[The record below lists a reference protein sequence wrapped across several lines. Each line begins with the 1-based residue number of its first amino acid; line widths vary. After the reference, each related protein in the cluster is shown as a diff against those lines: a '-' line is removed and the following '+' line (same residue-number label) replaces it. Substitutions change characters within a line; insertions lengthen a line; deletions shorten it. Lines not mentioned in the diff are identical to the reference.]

1 MNMRMEYV
9 GNDEHAHLHGQ
20 HKRSKSASGIN
31 HASRGGASHPR
42 EEWNKSIGLHSET
55 RHISPHSPLH
65 KSSSNSNTDVASKQ
79 RNSLEKDIEQ
89 LQMRLQQEKSVR
101 MLLERAL
108 GRTSSTLSP
117 GHRHSANQTKEL
129 IAEIE
134 LLEEEVVNREQH
146 VLTLYRTIFEQCVSR
161 PSSQQ
166 SSLLTSPAH
175 AKKESRKHPTII
187 SSTFCSSNSFP
198 FRNFHALSTM
208 NTPGKGNLL
217 QSKMRHPSLFR
228 SKANNCFETTSSD
241 DVKCPSRLSEEMVKS
256 MAAVYCWLCSPS
268 STDLEHKKSSSSRRL
283 STIGEECE
291 SMVEISWIS
300 TDRNNFS
307 RASYAINNY
316 RLLAAY
322 KIGGHVISANAIEQA
337 IFKFR
342 TPRVGKWLETILSTA
357 LWKKSGEERQR
368 ISTKFGLEYQPLLC
382 FALCT
387 GTSSDPVK
395 SKKLFIPKLLE
406 RFGKETNISPDNL
419 LKWITENVDKKL
431 GDSITKCI
439 EHKTSKKSSQ
449 MIEWL
454 PYNSRF
460 RYGQGGCPPSRQKG
474 QTVFKG
480 QSPNQK
486 TAAYKIGG
494 HVISANAI
502 EQAIFKFR
510 TPRVG
515 KWLETILSTAL
526 WKKSGEERQRIST
539 KFGLEYQPLLCF
551 ALCTGTS
558 SDPVKSKKLFIPKLL
573 ERFGKETNISPDNL
587 LKWITENVDKKLGDS
602 ITKCIEHKTSKK
614 SSQMIEW
621 LPYNSRF

>member
-9 GNDEHAHLHGQ
+9 ANDEHAHLHGQ
-20 HKRSKSASGIN
+20 HKRSKSASGTH
-31 HASRGGASHPR
+31 HASRGGGASLPR
-42 EEWNKSIGLHSET
+42 GEWNKSMGLHSEG
-55 RHISPHSPLH
+55 RRISPHSPLH
-65 KSSSNSNTDVASKQ
+65 KSSSNNNTDVASKE

-101 MLLERAL
+101 MVLERAL

-117 GHRHSANQTKEL
+117 GHRHCANQTKEL

-175 AKKESRKHPTII
+175 AKKEPRKHPTII

-208 NTPGKGNLL
+208 NTSGKGNLL
-217 QSKMRHPSLFR
+217 HSKTRHASLFR

-241 DVKCPSRLSEEMVKS
+241 DVKQAQGNRSAVDKPLVQLTLKEHLYQCPSRLSEEMVKS

-268 STDLEHKKSSSSRRL
+268 TANLEHKKSSSLSRL
-283 STIGEECE
+283 STIGEECK

-300 TDRNNFS
+300 TDKNNFS

-316 RLLAAY
+316 RLLVEQLEKLNLSEMETNAQIAFWINMYNSMIMHAYLAYGIPHNSLRRLALFHKAAY

-368 ISTKFGLEYQPLLC
+368 IGTKFGLGYYQPLLC

-387 GTSSDPVK
+387 GTSSDPVLKVYTSSNIKEELEAAKSEFLQSNIIVKK

-406 RFGKETNISPDNL
+406 RFGKEANISPANL
-419 LKWITENVDKKL
+419 LKWITENVDNKL
-431 GDSITKCI
+431 RDSIEKCI

-449 MIEWL
+449 VIEWL

-460 RYGQGGCPPSRQKG
+460 RY
-474 QTVFKG
+474 VFSKDL
-480 QSPNQK
+480 SEKPW
-486 TAAYKIGG
+486 
-494 HVISANAI
+494 
-502 EQAIFKFR
+502 
-510 TPRVG
+510 
-515 KWLETILSTAL
+515 WL
-526 WKKSGEERQRIST
+526 
-539 KFGLEYQPLLCF
+539 
-551 ALCTGTS
+551 
-558 SDPVKSKKLFIPKLL
+558 
-573 ERFGKETNISPDNL
+573 
-587 LKWITENVDKKLGDS
+587 
-602 ITKCIEHKTSKK
+602 
-614 SSQMIEW
+614 
-621 LPYNSRF
+621 

>member
-1 MNMRMEYV
+1 MDSN
-9 GNDEHAHLHGQ
+9 HTLILP
-20 HKRSKSASGIN
+20 SKS
-31 HASRGGASHPR
+31 
-42 EEWNKSIGLHSET
+42 KQGLHSET

-241 DVKCPSRLSEEMVKS
+241 DVKKKGNPSATSKPSVQLTLKDHLYQCPSRLSEEMVKS

-316 RLLAAY
+316 RLLVEQLERLNLSQMETNAQIAFWINMYNSMIMHAYLAYGIPHNSLRRLALFHKAAY

-387 GTSSDPVK
+387 GTSSDPVLKVYTPSNIKEELEAAKREFLQSNIIVKK

-460 RYGQGGCPPSRQKG
+460 RY
-474 QTVFKG
+474 VFSKDL
-480 QSPNQK
+480 SEKPW
-486 TAAYKIGG
+486 
-494 HVISANAI
+494 
-502 EQAIFKFR
+502 
-510 TPRVG
+510 
-515 KWLETILSTAL
+515 WL
-526 WKKSGEERQRIST
+526 
-539 KFGLEYQPLLCF
+539 
-551 ALCTGTS
+551 
-558 SDPVKSKKLFIPKLL
+558 
-573 ERFGKETNISPDNL
+573 
-587 LKWITENVDKKLGDS
+587 
-602 ITKCIEHKTSKK
+602 
-614 SSQMIEW
+614 
-621 LPYNSRF
+621 

>member
-1 MNMRMEYV
+1 MDSN
-9 GNDEHAHLHGQ
+9 HTLILP
-20 HKRSKSASGIN
+20 SKS
-31 HASRGGASHPR
+31 
-42 EEWNKSIGLHSET
+42 KQGLHSET

-241 DVKCPSRLSEEMVKS
+241 DVKKKKGNPSATSKPSVQLTLKDHLYQCPSRLSEEMVKS

-316 RLLAAY
+316 RLLVEQLERLNLSQMETNAQIAFWINMYNSMIMHAYLAYGIPHNSLRRLALFHKAAY

-387 GTSSDPVK
+387 GTSSDPVLKVYTPSNIKEELEAAKREFLQSNIIVKK

-460 RYGQGGCPPSRQKG
+460 RY
-474 QTVFKG
+474 VFSKDL
-480 QSPNQK
+480 SEKPW
-486 TAAYKIGG
+486 
-494 HVISANAI
+494 
-502 EQAIFKFR
+502 
-510 TPRVG
+510 
-515 KWLETILSTAL
+515 WL
-526 WKKSGEERQRIST
+526 
-539 KFGLEYQPLLCF
+539 
-551 ALCTGTS
+551 
-558 SDPVKSKKLFIPKLL
+558 
-573 ERFGKETNISPDNL
+573 
-587 LKWITENVDKKLGDS
+587 
-602 ITKCIEHKTSKK
+602 
-614 SSQMIEW
+614 
-621 LPYNSRF
+621 

>member
-20 HKRSKSASGIN
+20 HKRSKSASGTN
-31 HASRGGASHPR
+31 HASSGGGASHPR
-42 EEWNKSIGLHSET
+42 EEWSKTKGLHSEA
-55 RHISPHSPLH
+55 RRISPHSPLH
-65 KSSSNSNTDVASKQ
+65 KSSSNNNTDVASKQ

-198 FRNFHALSTM
+198 FRNLHALSTM

-217 QSKMRHPSLFR
+217 QSKTRHASLFR

-241 DVKCPSRLSEEMVKS
+241 DVKQMKGNPSATGKPSVQLTLKDHLYQCPSRLSEEMVKS
-256 MAAVYCWLCSPS
+256 MATVYCWLCSPS
-268 STDLEHKKSSSSRRL
+268 STNLENKKSSSLSRL
-283 STIGEECE
+283 STIGEECK

-300 TDRNNFS
+300 TDKNNFS

-316 RLLAAY
+316 RLLVEQLERLNLSQMETNAQIAFWINMYNSMIMHAYLAYGIPHNSLRRLALFHKAAY

-368 ISTKFGLEYQPLLC
+368 ISTKFGLEYYQPLLC

-387 GTSSDPVK
+387 GSSSDPVLKVYTPSSIKEELEAAKREFLQSNIIVKK

-431 GDSITKCI
+431 HDSIEKCI

-449 MIEWL
+449 IIEWL

-460 RYGQGGCPPSRQKG
+460 RY
-474 QTVFKG
+474 VFSKDL
-480 QSPNQK
+480 SEKPL
-486 TAAYKIGG
+486 
-494 HVISANAI
+494 
-502 EQAIFKFR
+502 
-510 TPRVG
+510 
-515 KWLETILSTAL
+515 WL
-526 WKKSGEERQRIST
+526 
-539 KFGLEYQPLLCF
+539 
-551 ALCTGTS
+551 
-558 SDPVKSKKLFIPKLL
+558 
-573 ERFGKETNISPDNL
+573 
-587 LKWITENVDKKLGDS
+587 
-602 ITKCIEHKTSKK
+602 
-614 SSQMIEW
+614 
-621 LPYNSRF
+621 